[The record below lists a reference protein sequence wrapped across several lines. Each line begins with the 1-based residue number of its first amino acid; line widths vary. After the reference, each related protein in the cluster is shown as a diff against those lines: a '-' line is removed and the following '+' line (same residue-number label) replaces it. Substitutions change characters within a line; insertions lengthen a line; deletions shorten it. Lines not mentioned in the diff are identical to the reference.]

1 MIGQNDWSPPLE
13 IAKCQESLKSGR
25 RFKST
30 VIVAA
35 HSLPGL
41 CQSLALST
49 ENNNFKNILFYIF
62 CSNIV
67 LLTLCLIL
75 PGTAALLGRSTIS
88 RTFLLNKE
96 NGLCV
101 RWRGSTAHNK
111 ELSEAQ
117 SLSPQIFTKLSLWTS
132 ELKWC
137 GLGEQGWSF
146 FKTLCNGVSPFCFHK
161 FFAFLKFNFFY
172 SPLCAFRM
180 AVDAQV
186 DALC

>member
-117 SLSPQIFTKLSLWTS
+117 SLSPQIFTKLSL
-132 ELKWC
+132 
-137 GLGEQGWSF
+137 
-146 FKTLCNGVSPFCFHK
+146 
-161 FFAFLKFNFFY
+161 NFR
-172 SPLCAFRM
+172 AEVMWIRRTRM
-180 AVDAQV
+180 VIF
-186 DALC
+186 